1 MPSGSKKKREV
12 QMEQGKKKRSY
23 QFLAGQADG
32 FTGPLRSGGA
42 GSPPG
47 VGQPE
52 GGVVIH
58 RHALHRQRPL
68 ILRQRLAQLMDRHL
82 RIQIRT

>member
-12 QMEQGKKKRSY
+12 QMEQGKNKRSY
-23 QFLAGQADG
+23 QFLAGQADR
-32 FTGPLRSGGA
+32 FAGPLCGGGA

-82 RIQIRT
+82 RI